1 MSVFAVEKRE
11 MSFPQ
16 LQISGQSYPWRFS
29 LSVPPD
35 LLISACHP
43 VPLAARLQNR
53 CGYIIALGMG

>member
-1 MSVFAVEKRE
+1 